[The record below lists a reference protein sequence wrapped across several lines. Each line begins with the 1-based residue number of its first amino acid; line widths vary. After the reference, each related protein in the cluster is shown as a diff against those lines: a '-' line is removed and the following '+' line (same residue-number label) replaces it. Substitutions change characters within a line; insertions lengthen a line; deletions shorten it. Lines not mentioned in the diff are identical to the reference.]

1 MSTVEVARHNNP
13 LVSLV
18 ALEQPFS
25 MKFDLHLRSQVRDQV
40 NTLAQDMQAWQSQPR
55 IQPSEVEQVKA
66 AITPFAHTTNRDNLT
81 LAGVDGSGDF
91 PLLSYA
97 DSFVYLVVAQGTLY
111 QADRL
116 CGLREVDIA
125 AEPLFQMVWL
135 TEDKTMSDQALERI
149 FGELAGMEPL
159 TVIQDSDYRTLKA
172 QISGKHLSPE
182 QLLAELI
189 RPHASD
195 TGNLA
200 IQLRSTAEF
209 GAALRLLEGEG
220 LPQYLLVD
228 TTFSLPL
235 VANVANSLFY
245 EHLKR
250 LCCVRARSEGVGFF
264 ALSKSHGLPAMEVL
278 EDLARQGQGHDP
290 GQTAEHWYLR
300 IPEPHR
306 DGWELSLTEGRRIP
320 PPGAVSYLVRFHR
333 TTPVMRLDM
342 DLGYWQSTV
351 KGATEEETRSRER
364 KIFEDLDYA
373 CHDQRVY
380 GYPYPI
386 KAAHDRASLTQ
397 AERVAFRKQLI
408 AAALKQGMS
417 PSLFRDPSHA
427 TGHR

>member
-1 MSTVEVARHNNP
+1 MR
-13 LVSLV
+13 
-18 ALEQPFS
+18 
-25 MKFDLHLRSQVRDQV
+25 FDLHLRSQVRDQFKA
-40 NTLAQDMQAWQSQPR
+40 LAHDMQTWQAQPR
-55 IQPSEVEQVKA
+55 IKEDEVEQIKA
-66 AITPFAHTTNRDNLT
+66 AIASFAHTTERLNLMV
-81 LAGVDGSGDF
+81 AGVDGSGDF

-97 DSFVYLVVAQGTLY
+97 DSFIYLAVAQGTAY

-116 CGLREVDIA
+116 CGLREVDLGK
-125 AEPLFQMVWL
+125 EPLFQTVWL
-135 TEDKTMSDQALERI
+135 TEDPDRAHQALDSVFRA
-149 FGELAGMEPL
+149 LAGMAPL
-159 TVIQDSDYRTLKA
+159 NVIQESDYRTLKA
-172 QISGKHLSPE
+172 KTSGKRLSAE
-182 QLLAELI
+182 KLLDELI

-209 GAALRLLEGEG
+209 GAALRLLEGDN
-220 LPQYLLVD
+220 LPKYLLVD

-235 VANVANSLFY
+235 VSNAANSLFY

-250 LCCVRARSEGVGFF
+250 LCCVRSRSLGVGFF

-278 EDLARQGQGHDP
+278 EDIVREVQGREP
-290 GQTAEHWYLR
+290 GQAAEHWYLR
-300 IPEPHR
+300 IPEQGR

-342 DLGYWQSTV
+342 DLGYWEKAV
-351 KGATEEETRSRER
+351 KGPTEEDTRAQER
-364 KIFEDLDYA
+364 TIFEDLDYA

-408 AAALKQGMS
+408 AAAVKQGMS
-417 PSLFRDPSHA
+417 PALFRDPSQA

>member
-1 MSTVEVARHNNP
+1 MR
-13 LVSLV
+13 
-18 ALEQPFS
+18 
-25 MKFDLHLRSQVRDQV
+25 FDLHLRSHVRDQFKA
-40 NTLAQDMQAWQSQPR
+40 LAQDMQSWQAQPR
-55 IQPSEVEQVKA
+55 IKEDEVERLKS
-66 AITPFAHTTNRDNLT
+66 AIASFAHTTERSDLMV
-81 LAGVDGSGDF
+81 AGVDGSGDF

-97 DSFVYLVVAQGTLY
+97 DSFVYLAVAQGTAY

-116 CGLREVDIA
+116 CGLREVDLGT
-125 AEPLFQMVWL
+125 EPLFQTVWL
-135 TEDKTMSDQALERI
+135 TEDSDMAHQALDAV
-149 FGELAGMEPL
+149 FGDLAGMAPL
-159 TVIQDSDYRTLKA
+159 AAIQESDYRSLKA
-172 QISGKHLSPE
+172 KTSGKRRSPE
-182 QLLAELI
+182 QLLNELI

-200 IQLRSTAEF
+200 IQLPTAEF
-209 GAALRLLEGEG
+209 GAALRLLEGDI
-220 LPQYLLVD
+220 LPKYVLVD

-235 VANVANSLFY
+235 VSNAANSLFY

-250 LCCVRARSEGVGFF
+250 LCCVRSRSRGVGFF

-278 EDLARQGQGHDP
+278 EDIVREVQGREP
-290 GQTAEHWYLR
+290 GQAAEHWYLR
-300 IPEPHR
+300 IPEQGR

-342 DLGYWQSTV
+342 DLGYWEKFV
-351 KGATEEETRSRER
+351 KGTTEEDTRSREHT
-364 KIFEDLDYA
+364 IFEDLDYA

-408 AAALKQGMS
+408 AEAVKQGMS
-417 PSLFRDPSHA
+417 PALFRDPSQA